1 MHFATRVTWL
11 VGGRPRAEIQRDIRR
26 KEKAREMLVQRYG
39 SSRLSE
45 EHVLQCLYSI
55 SDNNS
60 FLLFNRDPVDRM
72 IAYLQHYFQPQE
84 AEPGFSL
91 GISGGFEGAR
101 LTHNHQRQ
109 YNYVLQ
115 SLTLWREISHDMFK
129 LWCLAEADL
138 LAEGNSYRLQNTGQ
152 GLNRVQQAPQVS
164 RAMHGILNKCQR
176 QIGSWVGS
184 SVIHLGDHNVP
195 NALMFIDKYTQVPRI
210 LNPVVLVMDGLP
222 DLCKDKQVKAYVDST
237 FGSVEKCRKSILQDF
252 FKHAFDGSG
261 ADNFFDAGSCIDGRL
276 TSAWS
281 WSSKIEKKPY
291 YHIFKMA
298 GFVGFDGRF

>member
-1 MHFATRVTWL
+1 MHGAKRATWL
-11 VGGRPRAEIQRDIRR
+11 AGGRPRAEIQRDIRR
-26 KEKAREMLVQRYG
+26 KEKAREMLVQRYS

-152 GLNRVQQAPQVS
+152 V
-164 RAMHGILNKCQR
+164 R
-176 QIGSWVGS
+176 QSEITFS
-184 SVIHLGDHNVP
+184 
-195 NALMFIDKYTQVPRI
+195 
-210 LNPVVLVMDGLP
+210 LP
-222 DLCKDKQVKAYVDST
+222 
-237 FGSVEKCRKSILQDF
+237 G
-252 FKHAFDGSG
+252 
-261 ADNFFDAGSCIDGRL
+261 
-276 TSAWS
+276 
-281 WSSKIEKKPY
+281 
-291 YHIFKMA
+291 
-298 GFVGFDGRF
+298 